1 MFFLIFFSL
10 YGSLHYYFY
19 RSCKRALEISSLWH
33 IIFIGFMLFMVFS
46 PVLIRMTAEQGYRI
60 WHISFSYLAFMWM
73 AVLFLFL
80 SIHLFFDMY
89 ALLITLSTKILSP
102 SMNRYSL
109 EKGVGLIVTFVLV
122 AGIIFY
128 GKIEASRI
136 IVEKITLHTDK
147 LPQGINSL
155 RIVQVSDIHFSNI
168 NGLRFAKKIYEIV
181 NSLNPDILVST
192 GDLIEKGLHQKEEVA
207 DELRKL
213 QARYGKYA
221 VPGNHEFYY
230 GIQEA
235 SEFTESAG
243 FRMLRNETVF
253 AGDLIHITGIDD
265 RGPNWAGEESAGIER
280 KILDQDPYNFTML
293 LKHQPKVNDK
303 SAELFD
309 LQLSGHTHKGQVFPF
324 SLVTS
329 FFYSF
334 HSGLYKVRE
343 NSYIYVS
350 RGTGVWGPP
359 IRFLSRPEITVF
371 DLERR

>member
-1 MFFLIFFSL
+1 
-10 YGSLHYYFY
+10 
-19 RSCKRALEISSLWH
+19 
-33 IIFIGFMLFMVFS
+33 MLFMVFS

-80 SIHLFFDMY
+80 SIHLFFDIY

-136 IVEKITLHTDK
+136 IVETITLHTDK

-155 RIVQVSDIHFSNI
+155 RVVQVSDIHFSNI

-192 GDLIEKGLHQKEEVA
+192 GDLIEKGLHQKEVVA

-350 RGTGVWGPP
+350 RGAGVWGPP